1 MRSQGPYFVFNQE
14 ELKVLGQDGWLTG
27 EELRTGSYARGFTT
41 PEGARE
47 AQVALP
53 VIEQSGTCIIRHKTL
68 VKLQEF
74 PEAFNISYGGR
85 SLLPGL
91 GFKSNQQLKF
101 LSKPS
106 CRGNGEAYSKSVY
119 C

>member
-53 VIEQSGTCIIRHKTL
+53 IIEQSGTCIIRHKTL

-74 PEAFNISYGGR
+74 PEAFNICQRQSEIVRKRRRNFVVFRRGG
-85 SLLPGL
+85 G
-91 GFKSNQQLKF
+91 
-101 LSKPS
+101 
-106 CRGNGEAYSKSVY
+106 
-119 C
+119 